1 MRYTETLKW
10 IDKRCGVEN
19 EYPATHTIAE
29 LPNYKEYTDIYIGDL
44 IAENRDNRFVVLS
57 DTEYEKIWR
66 DTHTDRIFCLEK
78 ICVDKPEIHE
88 RTWHEL
94 YLASCMGKD
103 YFENDRFVSKADMDD
118 FYEFICDC
126 AYSCTITH
134 NGIEYILWFGNYQRE
149 IEYIGEYG
157 YDDIDW
163 MKIPKEPAK
172 DDNPEDYDPDDCLP
186 F

>member
-10 IDKRCGVEN
+10 IDERCGVEN
-19 EYPATHTIAE
+19 EYPATHAIAE

-66 DTHTDRIFCLEK
+66 DTYTDRIFCLEK
-78 ICVDKPEIHE
+78 VYVDDLKIHE

-103 YFENDRFVSKADMDD
+103 DFENDRVSSVADMDD
-118 FYEFICDC
+118 FYDFICDC

-134 NGIEYILWFGNYQRE
+134 NGIEYILWLGNYQRE

-163 MKIPKEPAK
+163 MNLPKEPAK
-172 DDNPEDYDPDDCLP
+172 DNVPESDDPDDYLP